1 MLMQVDPLGAAVTRA
16 AGAAATAAVTV
27 ELAAA
32 VPCVTAVRRPDAAA
46 EADPTRYNSG
56 LKHEH

>member
-1 MLMQVDPLGAAVTRA
+1 VVPRGAGVTRV
-16 AGAAATAAVTV
+16 AGAAATAVPAATA
-27 ELAAA
+27 ELAA

-56 LKHEH
+56 IKHQH

>member
-1 MLMQVDPLGAAVTRA
+1 MQAVPRGAAVTRA
-16 AGAAATAAVTV
+16 VGAAATVVPAATG
-27 ELAAA
+27 ELAA

-56 LKHEH
+56 IKHEH